1 MNLKL
6 NPKIVVSVVYVTAM
20 FLAAMDATIVNVALQ
35 TISHELQVPPS
46 AMGTVNVGYLVS
58 LAVFLPISGWLGD
71 RFGTKRVFL
80 IALSVFTAAS
90 ALCGIADNITALNIF
105 RIIQGAGGGLLTP
118 VGMAMLF
125 RTFSPQERPKISR
138 FIVLP
143 IAVAPAIGPI
153 VSGFFVDHMSWRWAF
168 YINLPFGIVALLIGA
183 LFLVEHIEKTAG
195 RLDLPGF
202 MLSAPGFAMLIYAM
216 SQGPS
221 KGWGS
226 SEIIGT
232 GLGGLLLIILFVFV
246 ELRVKQ
252 PMLDLCLLQ
261 DRLFRNMSLIS
272 LFSAAGLLGM
282 LFIFPLMYQNVLHA
296 SALETG
302 LTTFP
307 EAIGLMIA
315 SQIVPLSYKRLGPRK
330 LISTG
335 LLCAAIIFVVL
346 SFVNQETNPWMIRIL
361 LFGIGFFLGHS
372 VGAVQF
378 SAFNNIHPSSMGR
391 ATTIFNVQNRL
402 GSAIGVAIL
411 ASLLAAFGNKSVG
424 EAGNESASIVAYQMA
439 LLGAAVFLFVAL
451 LFALRIRDTDAIAT
465 SKKKTAVQ
473 SNEAHSKA
481 VAGE

>member
-1 MNLKL
+1 MNVKI
-6 NPKIVVSVVYVTAM
+6 NPKIVVSIVYITAM
-20 FLAAMDATIVNVALQ
+20 FMAAMDATIVNVALR
-35 TISHELQVPPS
+35 TISQELQVPPS

-80 IALSVFTAAS
+80 TALLVFTIAS
-90 ALCGIADNITALNIF
+90 ALCGFANDITSLNIF

-125 RTFSPQERPKISR
+125 RTFSPEERPKISR

-143 IAVAPAIGPI
+143 VAVAPAIGPI
-153 VSGFFVDHMSWRWAF
+153 ISGFFVDQLSWRWAF
-168 YINLPFGIVALLIGA
+168 YINLPFGIVVLLFGL
-183 LFLVEHIEKTAG
+183 LFLVEHVETTAG

-202 MLSAPGFAMLIYAM
+202 ILSAPGFAMLIYAL

-221 KGWGS
+221 KGWS
-226 SEIIGT
+226 SPEIIGT
-232 GLGGLLLIILFVFV
+232 GVGGMILITLFIIV
-246 ELRVKQ
+246 ELRVQQ
-252 PMLDLCLLQ
+252 PMLDLRLLK
-261 DRLFRNMSLIS
+261 DPLFRNMSLIS

-282 LFIFPLMYQNVLHA
+282 LFVFPLMYQNVLHA

-307 EAIGLMIA
+307 EAIGLMVA
-315 SQIVPLSYKRLGPRK
+315 SQLVPWSYKKLGARK

-335 LLCAAIIFVVL
+335 LVGSAIIFVLL
-346 SFVNQETNPWMIRIL
+346 SFVNHETNPWMIRML
-361 LFGIGFFLGHS
+361 LFGIGVFLGHS

-378 SAFNNIHPSSMGR
+378 SAFNNIQPASMGR

-411 ASLLAAFGNKSVG
+411 ASLLAGFGSDSVS
-424 EAGNESASIVAYQMA
+424 ESGSIESSIVSYQIA
-439 LLGAAVFLFVAL
+439 LIGAAVFLFIAL
-451 LFALRIRDTDAIAT
+451 LFALRIRDQDAM
-465 SKKKTAVQ
+465 SKGNNKPLPTVKEVREKEVV
-473 SNEAHSKA
+473 NE
-481 VAGE
+481 